1 MFQKDF
7 KPNPDENNPTDN
19 FCFAAAKGTKFFA
32 DAYAHQG
39 KQKGDHPDRND
50 GSQH

>member
-32 DAYAHQG
+32 DADAHQG
-39 KQKGDHPDRND
+39 KQKGDHPDLND